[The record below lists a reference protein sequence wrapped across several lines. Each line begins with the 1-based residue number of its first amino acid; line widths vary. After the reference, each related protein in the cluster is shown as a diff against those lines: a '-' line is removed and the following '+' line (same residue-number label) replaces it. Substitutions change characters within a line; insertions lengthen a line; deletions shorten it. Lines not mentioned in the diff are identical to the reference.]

1 MKIFL
6 DANILVSVLNK
17 EYPLFTY
24 SSRVMSLMDNPKFE
38 VYTSPICLAI
48 AFYFAEKKSGT
59 AKAKQKMGII
69 CDKIEIAPTDKES
82 VIKTIK
88 NKSIH
93 DFEDGLEYYS
103 AEAVGCSCIITEDKG
118 DFFFSDIEVLDSQSF
133 LMKHVMT
140 APSN

>member
-24 SSRVMSLMDNPKFE
+24 SSRVMSLMDNPKFQ

-59 AKAKQKMGII
+59 TKAKQKMEIL
-69 CDKIEIAPTDKES
+69 CNKIEIAPADKSS
-82 VIKTIK
+82 VTKTIK

-103 AEAVGCSCIITEDKG
+103 AEGVACKCIITEDQA
-118 DFFFSDIEVLDSQSF
+118 DFFFSEIEILDAQSF
-133 LMKHVMT
+133 LKKYVM
-140 APSN
+140 SI

>member
-24 SSRVMSLMDNPKFE
+24 SSRVLSLMDNPKFE

-59 AKAKQKMGII
+59 ELAKKKMEML
-69 CDKIEIAPTDKES
+69 CNKIEIALADKS
-82 VIKTIK
+82 TVINTIQ
-88 NKSIH
+88 NKSIR

-103 AEAVGCSCIITEDKG
+103 AEAAACKSIITEDLE
-118 DFFFSDIEVLDSQSF
+118 DFFFADIEVLDSQSF
-133 LMKHVMT
+133 LKKYVMSYT
-140 APSN
+140 P